1 MTETGDREMRRRQV
15 PAVTRAIGI
24 LRQLGKANEPVGVNQ
39 IARDLELIPST
50 CLHIL
55 RVLVDEGLVEF
66 DPVSKRY
73 SIDVGILPIARSA
86 IQKNNFANI
95 VERRLTELSMT
106 FGVTGIAT
114 QMSDAERAAFRAEV
128 RAYLMDNPE
137 VIFEAAQQLEQ
148 RQAEAEAKADLEMVK
163 ANSEEIFHDGFS
175 WVGGNP
181 DGDITLV
188 EFMDYRCG
196 YCRKA
201 VPEIAALLEKDGN
214 IRLIVKEFPILGEA
228 SMISSRFA
236 IATKQVAG
244 DEAYGQ
250 VHDALMEM
258 QGDLTDV
265 VLRRLA
271 EGLGL
276 DAEAILAKMESPEV
290 TEEIAK
296 TRALAQKLRIS
307 GTPTFVL
314 EDELLRG
321 YLPAAH
327 LETIVSEKREAK

>member
-114 QMSDAERAAFRAEV
+114 QMSDADHMVVVALSQAPLPFRLQVDLGSRFPALISATGRCFAAFSAI
-128 RAYLMDNPE
+128 P
-137 VIFEAAQQLEQ
+137 
-148 RQAEAEAKADLEMVK
+148 EAELKKSFARLHWEHPPAYEDWKAQVDETRQRGYAVD
-163 ANSEEIFHDGFS
+163 NGTYI
-175 WVGGNP
+175 GGVT
-181 DGDITLV
+181 I
-188 EFMDYRCG
+188 
-196 YCRKA
+196 
-201 VPEIAALLEKDGN
+201 IAAPFFDQSGRMIRSVVTIGISEKIDAIGVGTIAAEMLALRDEVSSLLIGNDG
-214 IRLIVKEFPILGEA
+214 
-228 SMISSRFA
+228 
-236 IATKQVAG
+236 VAG
-244 DEAYGQ
+244 A
-250 VHDALMEM
+250 A
-258 QGDLTDV
+258 
-265 VLRRLA
+265 RRA
-271 EGLGL
+271 G
-276 DAEAILAKMESPEV
+276 A
-290 TEEIAK
+290 
-296 TRALAQKLRIS
+296 R
-307 GTPTFVL
+307 
-314 EDELLRG
+314 
-321 YLPAAH
+321 
-327 LETIVSEKREAK
+327 